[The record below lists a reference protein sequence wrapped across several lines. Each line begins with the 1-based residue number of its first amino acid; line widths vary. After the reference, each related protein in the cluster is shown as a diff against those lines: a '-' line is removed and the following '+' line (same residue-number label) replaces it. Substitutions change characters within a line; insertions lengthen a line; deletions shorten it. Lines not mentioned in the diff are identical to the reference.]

1 MRAGKDRSF
10 VGRPL
15 VRYCGLT
22 VAQPRYWITS
32 SAVASSVSGMVR
44 PSALA
49 VIVLMISSMFV
60 DCWTGRSA
68 GFSPLYGALE
78 VKHYFTAFSTSLI
91 PVSLFDLKSR
101 FFAPTHMCW
110 RPARTGAVKVGH
122 RSTLATRSVVSRPR
136 LDRPEHGGTLGVV
149 GMTCSRGARCRGA
162 LFHGILHF
170 LDTSFFVRLEIPFLR
185 PDPHVLEA
193 GAHRGCQG
201 RPSLYAGHTLRR
213 FQAAP

>member
-1 MRAGKDRSF
+1 MTRVLLART
-10 VGRPL
+10 RPL
-15 VRYCGLT
+15 QTTPHGGGLGLAAR
-22 VAQPRYWITS
+22 VGYWVTS
-32 SAVASSVSGMVR
+32 SAVANSVSGTVR

-49 VIVLMISSMFV
+49 VLRLMTSSSLV
-60 DCWTGRSA
+60 ACWTGRSA

-149 GMTCSRGARCRGA
+149 GMTCSRGARCRG
-162 LFHGILHF
+162 
-170 LDTSFFVRLEIPFLR
+170 T
-185 PDPHVLEA
+185 
-193 GAHRGCQG
+193 RGSRRNLVSG
-201 RPSLYAGHTLRR
+201 GSL
-213 FQAAP
+213 

>member
-1 MRAGKDRSF
+1 ML
-10 VGRPL
+10 RP
-15 VRYCGLT
+15 R
-22 VAQPRYWITS
+22 
-32 SAVASSVSGMVR
+32 
-44 PSALA
+44 ALA
-49 VIVLMISSMFV
+49 VLRLIANSNLVGCRI
-60 DCWTGRSA
+60 GKSA

-149 GMTCSRGARCRGA
+149 GMTCSRGARCRG
-162 LFHGILHF
+162 
-170 LDTSFFVRLEIPFLR
+170 T
-185 PDPHVLEA
+185 
-193 GAHRGCQG
+193 RGPRRNLVSG
-201 RPSLYAGHTLRR
+201 GSL
-213 FQAAP
+213 